1 MSAAP
6 MLETRGLTCR
16 FGGVTAVD
24 NVDLTVAEG
33 ELRCLIG
40 PNGRARARCSNV

>member
-24 NVDLTVAEG
+24 NVDLTIAAA
-33 ELRCLIG
+33 LSARM
-40 PNGRARARCSNV
+40 GRARARCSNV